1 MRPSLLTAAVAAAL
15 SLAPSASFAQRAE
28 DAFGTWRHPDNGSY
42 VKMYAC
48 GKRLCARIV
57 KITDEQK
64 SDDKNPDASLRERPV
79 VGMLILTAKKV
90 APNKW
95 SGRLYNRADGKTY
108 TGTITVSS
116 RSTLSLDG
124 CTMAIF
130 CKSAVWTRV
139 GG

>member
-1 MRPSLLTAAVAAAL
+1 MRRTSLACAVAMAL
-15 SLAPSASFAQRAE
+15 SAMAGTASAQRAE
-28 DAFGTWRHPDNGSY
+28 DAFGTWLHPENGSH

-48 GKRLCARIV
+48 GKRLCASIV
-57 KITDEQK
+57 KITDNQK
-64 SDDKNPDASLRERPV
+64 VDDNNPDAKKRDRPII
-79 VGMLILTAKKV
+79 GMVILSARKV

-95 SGRLYNRADGKTY
+95 SGRMYNRADGKTY

-116 RSTLSLDG
+116 RARLSLSG

-130 CKSAVWTRV
+130 CKSAEWKRV